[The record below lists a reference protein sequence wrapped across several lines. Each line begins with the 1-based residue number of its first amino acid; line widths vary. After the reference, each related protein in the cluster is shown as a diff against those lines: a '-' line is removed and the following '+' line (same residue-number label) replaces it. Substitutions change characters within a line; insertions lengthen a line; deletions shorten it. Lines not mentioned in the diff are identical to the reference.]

1 MTLCCRYTVT
11 ILSEIKMSMELF
23 HVDSYIRRYHA
34 YMGIWEPKV
43 DELFELK
50 REPQNKKIRMLWQLL
65 AKNVNQDQQDLFAA
79 RLLQNHIL
87 TLTQ

>member
-23 HVDSYIRRYHA
+23 HVDSYIRGYHA
-34 YMGIWEPKV
+34 CMGIWEPKV

-50 REPQNKKIRMLWQLL
+50 REPQNKKDTNAVAVARQ
-65 AKNVNQDQQDLFAA
+65 NQDQQDLFAV
-79 RLLQNHIL
+79 RLLQNHIF

>member
-1 MTLCCRYTVT
+1 
-11 ILSEIKMSMELF
+11 MSAELF
-23 HVDSYIRRYHA
+23 HVDSYIRGYHA

-43 DELFELK
+43 HELFELK
-50 REPQNKKIRMLWQLL
+50 REPQNKKTRMLLQLL

-79 RLLQNHIL
+79 RLLQNHIF